1 MPALVFVIVVGET
14 RGKERK
20 ETHRQQPLAL
30 GDDEAKVLV
39 RVRNAH
45 NSLSS

>member
-14 RGKERK
+14 RGKEEEKKRK
-20 ETHRQQPLAL
+20 KGDAQTAPLAL

-39 RVRNAH
+39 RV
-45 NSLSS
+45 